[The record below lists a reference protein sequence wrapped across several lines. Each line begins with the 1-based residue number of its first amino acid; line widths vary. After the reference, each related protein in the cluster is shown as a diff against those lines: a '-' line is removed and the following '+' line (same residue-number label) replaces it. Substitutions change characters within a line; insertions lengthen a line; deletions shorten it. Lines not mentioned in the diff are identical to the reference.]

1 VAYIDEHDIN
11 KAIITAMRANGTLT
25 ALIGAGA
32 NLRLYTRTP
41 RGVTTFPWVRM
52 DGVEATPITG
62 TRKGPGIEWV
72 SQVGRQFMVFS
83 QQTSLD
89 EAAAVQ
95 KAIIDIMDAAPTNIT
110 LGTGTVFQSIRN
122 ISFLRYDSEFGTSMA
137 GVEYMLGISSV

>member
-1 VAYIDEHDIN
+1 MAYIDEHDVN

-25 ALIGAGA
+25 GLIGSGA
-32 NLRLYTRTP
+32 NMRLYARAP
-41 RGVTTFPWVRM
+41 RSVDTFPWVRM
-52 DGVEATPITG
+52 DGIEATPITG

-72 SQVGRQFMVFS
+72 TQIGRQFMVFS

-95 KAIIDIMDAAPTNIT
+95 KAIIDIMDAAPTNVT

-122 ISFLRYDSEFGTSMA
+122 ITFLRYDAEIGTSMA